1 MIIFIDKKG
10 GGEGKIGGYMAAQ
23 GFAQQMS
30 FIARTHAEFPLAEA
44 RYKAHPADAGMAIRM
59 AGLYAGKGELGKAE
73 AAIKVA
79 EKSPLGPSGLA
90 KAYNALGDQFRE
102 SRQFEKAVHFYKKGA
117 KTATDAGDIAY
128 ANMSIAVT
136 YLSQRMAKEA
146 VPYLEGTIKMPKCP
160 AAIVEQAKQKISEGT
175 KDEPKEVKE
184 IDREKG
190 VQLPVTSNRP
200 RTP

>member
-30 FIARTHAEFPLAEA
+30 FIARTHAELPLAEG
-44 RYKAHPADAGMAIRM
+44 RYKTHPADAGMSIRM

-73 AAIKVA
+73 AALKVA
-79 EKSPLGPSGLA
+79 EKSPLRPSGLA

-117 KTATDAGDIAY
+117 KTATDAGAIAY

-136 YLSQRMAKEA
+136 YLSQRMAKDA
-146 VPYLEGTIKMPKCP
+146 APHFQ
-160 AAIVEQAKQKISEGT
+160 AAINLPNHPPVFLEQT
-175 KDEPKEVKE
+175 KHEQRK
-184 IDREKG
+184 
-190 VQLPVTSNRP
+190 S
-200 RTP
+200 